1 MDVPGGAWRS
11 RIGAWGTGHG
21 RLEPPV
27 LGRAAAAKDHG
38 LFLFGERGRWWRG
51 DLARGGKGEGW
62 YRLVRRRASRQHP
75 SQTVV
80 PLWSLVHLA
89 LPPSLALE
97 VGRPVLSSL
106 FAVSPSSTLPP
117 RALTHLSLPCRA
129 VPCRA
134 SPPRADG
141 QRQTSGSVPSDTGT
155 WVESSTASRC
165 RIRCIFICRQH
176 STRHSL
182 RQGVHSGRL
191 PRPLHGKGAGRGP
204 NGGQVF
210 RTRPVPIA
218 LSLPAA
224 ASSDNTTTPGS
235 AKKNNRQAA
244 AAVPNWTSRTGCHD
258 GCPPECDSNT
268 RTTLLA
274 TKNWLRLI
282 LGLGFTVDQSLRPG
296 R

>member
-1 MDVPGGAWRS
+1 MEGRS
-11 RIGAWGTGHG
+11 SERW
-21 RLEPPV
+21 
-27 LGRAAAAKDHG
+27 
-38 LFLFGERGRWWRG
+38 ERGRLVPVG
-51 DLARGGKGEGW
+51 AQACQQAAPIADSGAPVVARPPCPAALSCAGSW
-62 YRLVRRRASRQHP
+62 ASR
-75 SQTVV
+75 
-80 PLWSLVHLA
+80 PLLA
-89 LPPSLALE
+89 VCCLSVFNPPTP
-97 VGRPVLSSL
+97 RPHAP
-106 FAVSPSSTLPP
+106 FPAV
-117 RALTHLSLPCRA
+117 PCRA